1 MGGIFIKEKEF
12 KRIENIAEYV
22 KDGVK
27 NGKKCYRKKEYRIE
41 EDNMEE
47 KSLIV
52 ENKGFLSKFF
62 RKIKTFFNKKSKIDY
77 EEIKSNDSVKINSV
91 DKMIEVKS
99 SYENGKTDLTTLTQ
113 EELKDLEM
121 LYNVQIDSLKKKI
134 TEVKEDILKIDN
146 ELLNYQ

>member
-1 MGGIFIKEKEF
+1 MKEKEF
-12 KRIENIAEYV
+12 KKIENIAEYV

-27 NGKKCYRKKEYRIE
+27 NGKKYYRKKEYRIE

-52 ENKGFLSKFF
+52 ENKGFFSKFF

>member
-1 MGGIFIKEKEF
+1 MKEKEF
-12 KRIENIAEYV
+12 KKIENIAEYV

-27 NGKKCYRKKEYRIE
+27 NGKKYYRKKEYRIE

-52 ENKGFLSKFF
+52 ENKGFFSKFF

-77 EEIKSNDSVKINSV
+77 EEIKSNDYVKINSV

>member
-1 MGGIFIKEKEF
+1 MKEKEF
-12 KRIENIAEYV
+12 KKIENIAEYV

-27 NGKKCYRKKEYRIE
+27 NGKKYYRKKEYRIE

-62 RKIKTFFNKKSKIDY
+62 RKIKSFFNKKSKIDY

-121 LYNVQIDSLKKKI
+121 LYDV
-134 TEVKEDILKIDN
+134 
-146 ELLNYQ
+146 

>member
-1 MGGIFIKEKEF
+1 MKEKEF

-27 NGKKCYRKKEYRIE
+27 NGKKYYRKKEYRIE

-52 ENKGFLSKFF
+52 ENKGFFSKFF

-121 LYNVQIDSLKKKI
+121 LYDVQIDSLKKKI

>member
-1 MGGIFIKEKEF
+1 
-12 KRIENIAEYV
+12 
-22 KDGVK
+22 
-27 NGKKCYRKKEYRIE
+27 
-41 EDNMEE
+41 MEE

-62 RKIKTFFNKKSKIDY
+62 RKIKSFFYIKSKIDY
-77 EEIKSNDSVKINSV
+77 EEIKSNNSVKINSV

>member
-1 MGGIFIKEKEF
+1 MKEKEF
-12 KRIENIAEYV
+12 KKIENIAEYV

-27 NGKKCYRKKEYRIE
+27 NGKKYYRKKEYRIE

-52 ENKGFLSKFF
+52 ENKGFFSKFF

-121 LYNVQIDSLKKKI
+121 LYDVQIDSLNKKI
-134 TEVKEDILKIDN
+134 TEIKEDILKIDN

>member
-27 NGKKCYRKKEYRIE
+27 NGKKYYRKKEYRIE

-52 ENKGFLSKFF
+52 ENKGFFSKFF

>member
-1 MGGIFIKEKEF
+1 MKEKEF
-12 KRIENIAEYV
+12 KKIENIAEYV

-27 NGKKCYRKKEYRIE
+27 NGKKYYRKKEYRIE

-52 ENKGFLSKFF
+52 ENKGFFSKFF

-121 LYNVQIDSLKKKI
+121 LYDVQIDSLKKKI

>member
-1 MGGIFIKEKEF
+1 
-12 KRIENIAEYV
+12 
-22 KDGVK
+22 
-27 NGKKCYRKKEYRIE
+27 
-41 EDNMEE
+41 MEE

-62 RKIKTFFNKKSKIDY
+62 RKIKSFFNKKSKIDY

-99 SYENGKTDLTTLTQ
+99 SYENGVTDLTTLTQ

-121 LYNVQIDSLKKKI
+121 LYDVQIDSLKKKI

>member
-1 MGGIFIKEKEF
+1 
-12 KRIENIAEYV
+12 
-22 KDGVK
+22 
-27 NGKKCYRKKEYRIE
+27 
-41 EDNMEE
+41 MEE

-52 ENKGFLSKFF
+52 ENKSFFSKFL
-62 RKIKTFFNKKSKIDY
+62 RKIKNFFNKKSKIEY
-77 EEIKSNDSVKINSV
+77 VEIKSNDSVKINSV

-99 SYENGKTDLTTLTQ
+99 SYEDGKTDLTTLTQ

-121 LYNVQIDSLKKKI
+121 LYDVQIDYLKKKI